1 MNNHSITLQA
11 AILMNLNIMAGAGI
25 FINIVRL
32 TQELGIFGGFLYF
45 MVGCFMFPLIFTFAK
60 LVETFPSGGF
70 YAFARPISPFL
81 GFMSCWSYFF
91 GKLASVTLYL
101 HVSATFL
108 SKLMPYPFAY
118 LHPLITCLSILGLYM
133 YLNCLNLRTGVIIQ
147 KCFATSK
154 IVPLLGLM
162 GLGIYHFDINIIHE
176 LHQQYEYMNFI
187 YMIPLV
193 LYCFSGFEAACSVSR
208 NIENAEKNAPKAIF
222 YSFFSIILIYI
233 MFQTLISMLLIP
245 NIGAL
250 ESYAQAY
257 PYLMTLVP
265 VHPWIQA
272 KLATTISFLIGF
284 SAMGAAYGILF
295 SNSWNLYT
303 LAQNK
308 HTFAH
313 NALTSLNKHS
323 IPQAAVFVEGA
334 ICALFLWVTS
344 GNQVPLQQISTL
356 GGTITYTIS
365 SIAFLYSATRS
376 RYLGYLSLITCSGF
390 IGSCIVSALKYNIN
404 SLYLF
409 MAMFCAGMLMYW
421 AVSKK

>member
-1 MNNHSITLQA
+1 
-11 AILMNLNIMAGAGI
+11 MAGAGI

-32 TQELGIFGGFLYF
+32 TQELSIFGGLLYL

-60 LVETFPSGGF
+60 LVEIYPSGGF

-81 GFMSCWSYFF
+81 GFVSCWSYFF

-101 HVSATFL
+101 HVAATFL
-108 SKLMPYPFAY
+108 SKLMPCPFAQI
-118 LHPLITCLSILGLYM
+118 HPLATCMSILALYI

-147 KCFATSK
+147 KCFATAK
-154 IVPLLGLM
+154 IIPLVGLTL
-162 GLGIYHFDINIIHE
+162 LGIYHFDIDLVTDLAQNTP
-176 LHQQYEYMNFI
+176 YMNFI

-233 MFQTLISMLLIP
+233 AFQTLISLMLIP
-245 NIGAL
+245 NISCL

-257 PYLMTLVP
+257 PYLMTLIP
-265 VHPWIQA
+265 TNPWVQA
-272 KLATTISFLIGF
+272 KLATVISFLIGF

-308 HTFAH
+308 HTFAS
-313 NALTSLNKHS
+313 NALTTLNQHS
-323 IPQAAVFVEGA
+323 IPHMAVFVEGA
-334 ICALFLWVTS
+334 ICTLFLWVTS

-365 SIAFLYSATRS
+365 SIAFLYTNSKS
-376 RYLGYLSLITCSGF
+376 RYLGFLSLLTCSGF
-390 IGSCIVSALKYNIN
+390 IGSCVLSAMKYDIN

-409 MAMFCAGMLMYW
+409 ITMFTAGILMYW

>member
-1 MNNHSITLQA
+1 MSNHKITLQA

-32 TQELGIFGGFLYF
+32 TQELSIFGGLLYL

-60 LVETFPSGGF
+60 LVEIFPSGGF
-70 YAFARPISPFL
+70 YAFARPVSPFL
-81 GFMSCWSYFF
+81 GFISCWAYFF

-101 HVSATFL
+101 HVAATFL
-108 SKLMPYPFAY
+108 SKLFPYPFAQI
-118 LHPLITCLSILGLYM
+118 HPLIICMSILALYI
-133 YLNCLNLRTGVIIQ
+133 YLNCQNLRTGVMIQ
-147 KCFATSK
+147 KCFATAK
-154 IVPLLGLM
+154 IIPLLGLIL
-162 GLGIYHFDINIIHE
+162 LGIYHFDIDLMSE
-176 LHQQYEYMNFI
+176 LAQNTPYMNFI

-233 MFQTLISMLLIP
+233 AFQTLVSLMLIP
-245 NIGAL
+245 NISNL
-250 ESYAQAY
+250 EAYAQAY
-257 PYLMTLVP
+257 PHLMTLVP
-265 VHPWIQA
+265 ANPWVQA
-272 KLATTISFLIGF
+272 KLATIISFLIGF

-308 HTFAH
+308 HTFASS
-313 NALTSLNKHS
+313 ALTTLNKHS
-323 IPQAAVFVEGA
+323 IPYIAVLVEGA
-334 ICALFLWVTS
+334 ICTLFLWVTS

-365 SIAFLYSATRS
+365 SIAFLYTNSKS
-376 RYLGYLSLITCSGF
+376 RYLGYLSLLTCSGF
-390 IGSCIVSALKYNIN
+390 IGSCILSAMKYNIN

-409 MAMFCAGMLMYW
+409 IAMFVAGILMYW